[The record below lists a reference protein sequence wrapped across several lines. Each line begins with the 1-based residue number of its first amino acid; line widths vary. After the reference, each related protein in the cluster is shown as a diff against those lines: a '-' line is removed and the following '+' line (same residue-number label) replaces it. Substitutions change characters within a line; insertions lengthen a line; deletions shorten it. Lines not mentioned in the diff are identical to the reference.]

1 MLQFVFNLPSPLP
14 SLSPPLETVGNEA
27 AVNHAEAIARPSQTE
42 IVSGFFEALNEVDV
56 KLADQQADINS
67 PLYSANTFEELG
79 LDESLLKG
87 IYAMKFVK
95 PSKVQ
100 ARALP
105 LLLSDPPTN
114 LIGQSQSGTGKTAAF
129 SLAMLK
135 RVDPSLPV
143 VQAICLAPTRE
154 LARQILDV
162 IQAMG
167 QFTSVTVALAGREA
181 QAGQRTALG
190 PITANIVVGTPG
202 TILDLERRR
211 QIDLSHVRIY
221 VLDEADVMLDRQG
234 LGVQSLRIKSLCPP
248 SVQTVL
254 FSATFTPQVVEFA
267 HAIAPNANS
276 FTLKVDE
283 LTIDAIKQYYIDCQG
298 FQGKFEMLSAIYGLL
313 TVSQSIIF
321 VATRET
327 AEQVQLHMQ
336 REGHATSVLHGG
348 MTPQER
354 DAVIDE
360 FRAGRSKVLISTNVL
375 ARGIDV
381 LQVSL
386 VINFDLPQTPDRMA
400 DPETYLHRIGRTGRF
415 GRSGVAINFVHNR
428 SSMEILLALERYFGK
443 PIVYIPSDS
452 LEAIEAKLNEMKTV
466 S

>member
-1 MLQFVFNLPSPLP
+1 MPLA
-14 SLSPPLETVGNEA
+14 ENVEA
-27 AVNHAEAIARPSQTE
+27 YPRPSQTE

-56 KLADQQADINS
+56 KLADQQADVNS

-79 LDESLLKG
+79 LDENLLKG
-87 IYAMKFVK
+87 IYAMKFNK

-100 ARALP
+100 SRALP
-105 LLLSDPPTN
+105 LLLANPPQN

-135 RVDPSLPV
+135 RVDPTLSV

-154 LARQILDV
+154 LARQIMDV

-167 QFTSVTVALAGREA
+167 QFTSVTCSLAGREA
-181 QAGQRTALG
+181 QPGQRAISG
-190 PITANIVVGTPG
+190 PINAHIVVGTPG

-211 QIDLSHVRIY
+211 QLDLSQVRIF

-234 LGVQSLRIKSLCPP
+234 LGVQSLRIKSLCPTQ
-248 SVQTVL
+248 VQTVL

-298 FQGKFEMLSAIYGLL
+298 FEGKFEMLSAIYGLL

-327 AEQVQLHMQ
+327 AERVQMHMQ
-336 REGHATSVLHGG
+336 REGHATAVLHGG
-348 MTPQER
+348 MTPPER

-360 FRAGRSKVLISTNVL
+360 FRCGRSKVLITTNVL
-375 ARGIDV
+375 ARGIDI

-386 VINFDLPQTPDRMA
+386 VINFDLPQTTERLA

-428 SSMEILLALERYFGK
+428 HSMEILLALERYFGK

-452 LEAIEAKLNEMKTV
+452 LEAIEAKLNEMKA
-466 S
+466 SNSGL

>member
-1 MLQFVFNLPSPLP
+1 MFFAKASVPAIA
-14 SLSPPLETVGNEA
+14 NEGS
-27 AVNHAEAIARPSQTE
+27 NAEAYPRPSQTE
-42 IVSGFFEALNEVDV
+42 LVNGFFEALNEVDV
-56 KLADQQADINS
+56 KLADQQADVNS

-79 LDESLLKG
+79 LDENLLKG
-87 IYAMKFVK
+87 IYSMKFVK

-105 LLLSDPPTN
+105 LLLADPPQN

-129 SLAMLK
+129 ALTMLK
-135 RVDPSLPV
+135 RVDPSVPG

-162 IQAMG
+162 VQAMG
-167 QFTSVTVALAGREA
+167 QFTTVTASLAGREA
-181 QAGQRTALG
+181 QVGQRSASG
-190 PITANIVVGTPG
+190 PIITSILIGTPG

-211 QIDLSHVRIY
+211 QLDLSAVRLY

-234 LGVQSLRIKSLCPP
+234 LGVQSLRIKSMCPAN
-248 SVQTVL
+248 VQTVL

-283 LTIDAIKQYYIDCQG
+283 LTVDAIKQYYIDCQG

-313 TVSQSIIF
+313 TISQSIIF

-327 AEQVQLHMQ
+327 AEQVQHHMQ
-336 REGHATSVLHGG
+336 KEGHVTSLLHGG
-348 MTPQER
+348 MPPQDR
-354 DAVIDE
+354 DMVIDN
-360 FRAGRSKVLISTNVL
+360 FRCGRSKVLISTNVL
-375 ARGIDV
+375 ARGIDI

-386 VINFDLPQTPDRMA
+386 VINFDLPQTPERMG

-428 SSMEILLALERYFGK
+428 HSMEILLAFERYFNH

-452 LEAIEAKLNEMKTV
+452 LEAIESKLSEIKNT
-466 S
+466 SA

>member
-1 MLQFVFNLPSPLP
+1 M
-14 SLSPPLETVGNEA
+14 
-27 AVNHAEAIARPSQTE
+27 
-42 IVSGFFEALNEVDV
+42 
-56 KLADQQADINS
+56 
-67 PLYSANTFEELG
+67 
-79 LDESLLKG
+79 LKG
-87 IYAMKFVK
+87 IYAMKFNK

-105 LLLSDPPTN
+105 LLLANPPQN

-135 RVDPSLPV
+135 RVDPALPV

-154 LARQILDV
+154 LARQIMDV

-167 QFTSVTVALAGREA
+167 QFTQVTCSLAGREA
-181 QAGQRTALG
+181 QPGQRAISG
-190 PITANIVVGTPG
+190 PINAHIVVGTPG

-211 QIDLSHVRIY
+211 QLDLSQVRIF

-234 LGVQSLRIKSLCPP
+234 LGVQSLRIKSLCPMQ
-248 SVQTVL
+248 VQTVL

-283 LTIDAIKQYYIDCQG
+283 LAIDAIKQYYIDCQG
-298 FQGKFEMLSAIYGLL
+298 FEGKFEMLSAIYGLL

-327 AEQVQLHMQ
+327 AERVQMHMQ
-336 REGHATSVLHGG
+336 KEGHATAVLHGG
-348 MTPQER
+348 MTPPER
-354 DAVIDE
+354 DAIIDE
-360 FRAGRSKVLISTNVL
+360 FRCGRSKVLITTNVL
-375 ARGIDV
+375 ARGIDI

-386 VINFDLPQTPDRMA
+386 VINFDLPQTTERLA

-428 SSMEILLALERYFGK
+428 HSMEILLALERYFGK

-452 LEAIEAKLNEMKTV
+452 LEAIEAKLNEMKASTAGL
-466 S
+466 